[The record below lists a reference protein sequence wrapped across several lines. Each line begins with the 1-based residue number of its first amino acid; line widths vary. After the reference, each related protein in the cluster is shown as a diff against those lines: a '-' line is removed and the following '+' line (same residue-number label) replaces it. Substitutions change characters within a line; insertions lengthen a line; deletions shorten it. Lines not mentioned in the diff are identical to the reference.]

1 MATTINSPLAG
12 EIWHLSIED
21 LFAPVQETLRLGG
34 DGPFVINLSVS
45 TAPISIPKVP
55 FAGCESAHMYQIQV
69 SEDGRTRY
77 RLRLGPFTTEDEADA
92 VLADVREVY
101 PGALTATAGAM
112 DLRTITSLQEKL
124 DAMQAAAKKPP
135 QKLATQNKPTVDP
148 APPPLASLAR
158 SVQPALPVLP
168 EPPVLPVLL
177 APEIANIPPAAL
189 VPPELS
195 TAWEMR
201 IESVPVAKPAML
213 VKAQAP
219 VTRPPVISKPVPDVI
234 DLEMPMRTAPAAC
247 PIPILLAVEAPAPS
261 VPIAL
266 KPAPVLAPPVAIA
279 PKAQATGAVT
289 TNKSAMDVIDFDM
302 PMPSA
307 PPAGSLPIVLEVA
320 APPAPAKA
328 AVLAEPTV
336 AVLAQPVAPAHKA
349 PVAAMPPVAVE
360 PPVAAKAP
368 VAAEPPTL
376 VLAPPAAP
384 VPKTPVVAKPAA
396 AKPAVFAKPP
406 AIQKLAAAAKSPAA
420 PKASMVLTQSV
431 ASKPS
436 FFAPKASKGNAKKP
450 GAALTSLQHVA
461 TAIVPAPR
469 EVKKLPSPLPDLES
483 TQTVRALTPPE
494 LENEDTSRWFVIQL
508 SLSDQAFDPDTVPN
522 LDIFSEYRLY
532 SVAGLDQ
539 GRVVHALRLGFF
551 SEEVGAVAVAS
562 YLGAYY
568 DKPTIRRVSVA
579 ERERFSHQRVEA
591 RKDVGASG
599 THAVIEITSD
609 LIARRKR
616 TSLTPIADASL
627 QPGGPQGA
635 SPTR

>member
-45 TAPISIPKVP
+45 TAPISIPKAP
-55 FAGCESAHMYQIQV
+55 LAGCESAHIYQIQV

-77 RLRLGPFTTEDEADA
+77 RLRLGPFATEDEADA

-101 PGALTATAGAM
+101 PGALTATAGTT
-112 DLRTITSLQEKL
+112 DLRKINALQEKL
-124 DAMQAAAKKPP
+124 DSMQSVAKKP
-135 QKLATQNKPTVDP
+135 AQNTA
-148 APPPLASLAR
+148 APMAPFAR
-158 SVQPALPVLP
+158 SAQPVLPVLP
-168 EPPVLPVLL
+168 EPPVPPVLL
-177 APEIANIPPAAL
+177 APEVESIPPAVV

-195 TAWEMR
+195 TAWAMT
-201 IESVPVAKPAML
+201 IEPTPVAKPAVL
-213 VKAQAP
+213 IKAQAP
-219 VTRPPVISKPVPDVI
+219 VTRPPTVDKPATVVDKSVADIRSVSDII
-234 DLEMPMRTAPAAC
+234 DFEMPMPTAPAASA
-247 PIPILLAVEAPAPS
+247 IPVLLEVQAPVAAAPVAAESKPAHASSIPMVLELEAPTPIAPA
-261 VPIAL
+261 AL
-266 KPAPVLAPPVAIA
+266 KPVP
-279 PKAQATGAVT
+279 
-289 TNKSAMDVIDFDM
+289 
-302 PMPSA
+302 
-307 PPAGSLPIVLEVA
+307 
-320 APPAPAKA
+320 
-328 AVLAEPTV
+328 
-336 AVLAQPVAPAHKA
+336 VLAQPPASAPKVA
-349 PVAAMPPVAVE
+349 VAAE
-360 PPVAAKAP
+360 PPVAASIPIVLELEAP
-368 VAAEPPTL
+368 TPIA
-376 VLAPPAAP
+376 PAAP
-384 VPKTPVVAKPAA
+384 KPVPVLAQPPAPAPKAPIAAKPAA
-396 AKPAVFAKPP
+396 AKPAVFAVPPTAPKAVAAPKPV
-406 AIQKLAAAAKSPAA
+406 AAAKPVAA
-420 PKASMVLTQSV
+420 PKSVAVPKSAPAPKPAVVLTQSV

-436 FFAPKASKGNAKKP
+436 FFAPKAAKGNAKKA

-483 TQTVRALTPPE
+483 TQTVRALTAPE

-591 RKDVGASG
+591 RKDVGATG

-616 TSLTPIADASL
+616 TTPTPITEASL